1 MHFTDESDLFPTF
14 AEKDRKIM
22 YNKRYIL
29 PLLVLTLL
37 CMAVRA
43 QEEKALPRIIPAD
56 ERTELYLPLLQGK
69 RVALLTNHTAQVGD
83 RHLLDML
90 LEKGIKVSAVF
101 SPEHGFRGTVEAG
114 GSVRSSLDE
123 KTGVPI
129 LSLYGGGRSKGPAER
144 DMRKFDLLVVDLQD
158 VGLRFYTYYIS
169 MYYMMDACAA
179 YGKEVLV
186 LDRPNPN
193 GFYVDGP
200 TLDVSRYK
208 SGVGILP
215 IPVVHGMTL
224 GELAQM
230 INGEGWLTDGR
241 ICKLTVIPCAHYTH
255 RSLYRLPVS
264 PSPNLPNMQAIYLY
278 PSLCPFEGTVVSLG
292 RGTDKPFQVYG
303 HPQMK
308 GCPYHFTPR
317 SVTAAKNPPQCNKLC
332 YGFDLSRLSQDSIR
346 RPGFDLGYVLDAYQR
361 LDMGDRFFTSFFEL
375 LIGVDYVRKMIIQGC
390 SAEEIRKRWQEDV
403 RKFKIQRKPYL
414 LYEE

>member
-1 MHFTDESDLFPTF
+1 MNS
-14 AEKDRKIM
+14 KI
-22 YNKRYIL
+22 YIL
-29 PLLVLTLL
+29 LLTFVLVQL
-37 CMAVRA
+37 CMAVQA
-43 QEEKALPRIIPAD
+43 QEEKAVPRIVPAD
-56 ERTELYLPLLQGK
+56 ERTELYLPLLQDK
-69 RVALLTNHTAQVGD
+69 RVALLTNHTARVGD

-90 LEKGIKVSAVF
+90 LEKGIQVSAVF

-144 DMRKFDLLVVDLQD
+144 DMRKFDLVVVDLQD

-230 INGEGWLTDGR
+230 INGEGWLSGGR

-255 RSLYRLPVS
+255 RSLYRLPVP

-292 RGTDKPFQVYG
+292 RGTDRPFQVYG

-308 GCPYHFTPR
+308 GCPYRFTPR

-346 RPGFDLGYVLDAYQR
+346 RRGFDLSYVIDAYQR

-390 SAEEIRKRWQEDV
+390 SAEEIRKQWQEDV